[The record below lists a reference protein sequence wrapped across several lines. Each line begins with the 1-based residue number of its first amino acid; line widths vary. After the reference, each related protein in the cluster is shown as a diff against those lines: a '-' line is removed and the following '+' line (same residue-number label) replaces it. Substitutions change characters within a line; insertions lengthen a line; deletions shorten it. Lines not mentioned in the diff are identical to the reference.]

1 MYDFI
6 CFPLSILTGPGCS
19 RPRRQ
24 AKSGHPASHPEP
36 GVLRWDWGLGCEWG
50 VLCIRRPGGRGLF
63 GSSRSQYR
71 GPPLGPASALHMSFT
86 PPALMGWHDLCCVAD
101 VRPGAWGGEVTCPR
115 SFLHNEQRPPDCTAC
130 APPLCAGEP
139 HSLSVG
145 SAGVPGTL
153 VGPPAPLHPSY
164 TIRALLGAGCL
175 WSVGCACHGVAP
187 RGTAASPGTSE
198 GASAPGGATLGAGQG
213 QREKRSRVVGRVLG
227 PAGVDLHWW
236 GARTSR
242 VRGLAQGA

>member
-1 MYDFI
+1 MSGVSFASAGQVAGASSA
-6 CFPLSILTGPGCS
+6 PPAPSIG
-19 RPRRQ
+19 
-24 AKSGHPASHPEP
+24 
-36 GVLRWDWGLGCEWG
+36 
-50 VLCIRRPGGRGLF
+50 
-63 GSSRSQYR
+63 

-101 VRPGAWGGEVTCPR
+101 ERPGAWGGEVTCPR

-187 RGTAASPGTSE
+187 RGTAASPGASE
-198 GASAPGGATLGAGQG
+198 GASAPRGATLGAGQG